1 MRSDVCFEVDS
12 LLDLGL
18 VRAFARA
25 AHFFSCHS
33 GCHRSEVPS
42 DWRVALPRVALSCGA
57 KNTAPVLKLGTLRAG
72 LRCRA
77 GPGHAGCQ
85 LRALARRRPRG
96 RQHRMMLFRI
106 APRARTATPSVLSR
120 TYDHTVQ
127 HVRTVSSMYLKI
139 PSGTCDV
146 LLCVWGQQATP
157 PSKSIRYDGVGEQRG
172 VFVQYM

>member
-1 MRSDVCFEVDS
+1 MRSDVCFELDS
-12 LLDLGL
+12 SLDLGF

-25 AHFFSCHS
+25 AHFFFCHS

-42 DWRVALPRVALSCGA
+42 DWRVALPRVALLCGA

-96 RQHRMMLFRI
+96 RQHRMMFRI
-106 APRARTATPSVLSR
+106 APRARTATPSVLNR
-120 TYDHTVQ
+120 TCDHTVEQ
-127 HVRTVSSMYLKI
+127 VRTISLSMHVKI
-139 PSGTCDV
+139 PSGWYV
-146 LLCVWGQQATP
+146 
-157 PSKSIRYDGVGEQRG
+157 
-172 VFVQYM
+172 